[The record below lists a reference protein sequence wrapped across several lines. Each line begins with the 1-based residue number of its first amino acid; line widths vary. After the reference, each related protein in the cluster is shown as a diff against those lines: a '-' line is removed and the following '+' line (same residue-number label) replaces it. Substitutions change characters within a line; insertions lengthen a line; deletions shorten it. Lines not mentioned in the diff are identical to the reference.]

1 MVFSQINKL
10 VSVSETS
17 TVNTHILHKTS
28 KSIIA
33 EVHPSSTML
42 PGKRPSIT
50 ILVSKIWKFPQIQW
64 SHLTYWMIDSFKT
77 PDPPLIEQ

>member
-1 MVFSQINKL
+1 MVFPQINKP

-33 EVHPSSTML
+33 EAHPNSTML
-42 PGKRPSIT
+42 PGKRTSMI
-50 ILVSKIWKFPQIQW
+50 ILVSEICKF
-64 SHLTYWMIDSFKT
+64 S
-77 PDPPLIEQ
+77 